1 MILACHNLNKAFGEH
16 TIVCDGSFH
25 IEDREKAALV
35 GINGAGKSTILKMII
50 GEEPLDGGDVIL
62 AKGKTLGY
70 LAQRQDLTSGN
81 TIYEEVKSAKADI
94 FAMEAQIRSIEHELK
109 HLEGEELQSRLETY
123 NRLQSEFD
131 ARNGYACESEITGV
145 LKGLGFTE
153 DDFNKQTDTLSGG
166 QKTRVSLGKL
176 LLTSPDILLLDEPT
190 NHLDLNSIAWLETYL
205 INYSGAVFIVSHDRY
220 FLNRVVTK
228 VVEIDNAQV
237 RMYLGNYKD
246 YAMKKQQIRDAQLKE
261 YMNQQRE
268 IKHQEEVI
276 EKFSKF
282 GSPYIG
288 HPNNKLPG
296 IEMNSGSL
304 GHGLPVCVGM
314 ALAGKKDNR
323 DYRVYTVMGDGEL
336 AEGSVWEG
344 FMAGHQY
351 KLDNLCAVIDRNRL
365 QISGNTE
372 DVMGHDD
379 LHERI
384 RSFGWHVIDVKDGND
399 IDQLNA
405 AFEEAKTVK
414 GKPTAVIANTVKGC
428 GSSVMENKANWHHK
442 VPTQEEYDQIIAD
455 FAARKEAALHE

>member
-1 MILACHNLNKAFGEH
+1 MENLTALSYDLRKDVIDMIC
-16 TIVCDGSFH
+16 
-25 IEDREKAALV
+25 
-35 GINGAGKSTILKMII
+35 AGKAGHI
-50 GEEPLDGGDVIL
+50 GGDMSVMDTLVALYFNQMNVTPDNMDDPNHDRFVMSKGHSVEALYAVL
-62 AKGKTLGY
+62 AK
-70 LAQRQDLTSGN
+70 
-81 TIYEEVKSAKADI
+81 
-94 FAMEAQIRSIEHELK
+94 
-109 HLEGEELQSRLETY
+109 
-123 NRLQSEFD
+123 
-131 ARNGYACESEITGV
+131 
-145 LKGLGFTE
+145 KGF
-153 DDFNKQTDTLSGG
+153 FPIQ
-166 QKTRVSLGKL
+166 
-176 LLTSPDILLLDEPT
+176 
-190 NHLDLNSIAWLETYL
+190 
-205 INYSGAVFIVSHDRY
+205 
-220 FLNRVVTK
+220 
-228 VVEIDNAQV
+228 
-237 RMYLGNYKD
+237 
-246 YAMKKQQIRDAQLKE
+246 
-261 YMNQQRE
+261 
-268 IKHQEEVI
+268 EVI
-276 EKFSKF
+276 DTFSKF
-282 GSPYIG
+282 GSKFIG